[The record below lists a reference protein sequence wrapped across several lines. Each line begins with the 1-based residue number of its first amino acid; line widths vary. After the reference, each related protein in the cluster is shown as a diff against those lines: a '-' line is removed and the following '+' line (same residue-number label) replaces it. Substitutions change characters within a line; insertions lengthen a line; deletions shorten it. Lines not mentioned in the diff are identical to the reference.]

1 MATSPFLC
9 HPCFLCLAAP
19 GGRLAPAPRGHALTP
34 GATRAGRRGPVC
46 TEHAAQR
53 APRPARSVQGPAL
66 RGGRE
71 GPRRLGPLAVTA
83 KLGLW
88 TVIPCLGGVGGYVFT
103 HSTWGTLEEHEATG
117 LESTAIERGARPSQS
132 PREGTRCPIGPPLE
146 ALGWGNGSRAGG
158 QWAGPLLWIPW
169 LGQDRLKGPRLALGQ
184 GPLGRQPLALG

>member
-9 HPCFLCLAAP
+9 HPCFLRLAAP

-103 HSTWGTLEEHEATG
+103 HGTWGTLEEHEATG

-132 PREGTRCPIGPPLE
+132 LAVPLGPHWKP
-146 ALGWGNGSRAGG
+146 
-158 QWAGPLLWIPW
+158 WAGEM
-169 LGQDRLKGPRLALGQ
+169 AAGQ
-184 GPLGRQPLALG
+184 GDSGLGLYSGSHGWDRTG